1 MTHVTC
7 RLTAK
12 YRVQLRNPVRLVIEY
27 GLPLPFKSPLA
38 CLLSLAGEQLERKLA
53 VESERAYHSRDRA
66 SYAPDCTLAM
76 TSVRQQTSLL
86 GSTLDRF
93 DALHRESMIE
103 IIWKRQLSELEQAMK
118 TVRQAP
124 IIIIIIIFYTPV
136 SKDPRC

>member
-1 MTHVTC
+1 
-7 RLTAK
+7 
-12 YRVQLRNPVRLVIEY
+12 
-27 GLPLPFKSPLA
+27 
-38 CLLSLAGEQLERKLA
+38 LLSLAGEQLERKLA

-66 SYAPDCTLAM
+66 SYAPDCMLAM

-124 IIIIIIIFYTPV
+124 IIIIIIIFFFIPQVVKIPGVKY
-136 SKDPRC
+136 